1 MSFFWLGSLV
11 GESPGSDG
19 HFWLVW
25 GSSLFCSVWPGT
37 PASSFVWLFLSLGA
51 VVFCYSHYFFVG
63 INKVGV
69 PHICCDPLSNQCIR
83 RVRNNY
89 KCEYQCEYINTFHEY
104 ITPCSPITLKNTNT
118 ATFCCK
124 YAAHHKVWTVLIIAA
139 VTSLFMWWRLF
150 WSIQCYNFHC
160 LICDSWKQSKE
171 WNLNWQMKVEK
182 QVSLEK
188 LFVEETLETVAALI
202 TLLSSLRCLFWWWLN
217 GTLDQL
223 QTSPVIN
230 LKAIAHVHHLLN
242 RFYLTHW
249 PVKFELNGSVH
260 YDCMYKY
267 APVLFFCAKA

>member
-1 MSFFWLGSLV
+1 MQ
-11 GESPGSDG
+11 
-19 HFWLVW
+19 
-25 GSSLFCSVWPGT
+25 
-37 PASSFVWLFLSLGA
+37 
-51 VVFCYSHYFFVG
+51 
-63 INKVGV
+63 
-69 PHICCDPLSNQCIR
+69 PHHS
-83 RVRNNY
+83 
-89 KCEYQCEYINTFHEY
+89 
-104 ITPCSPITLKNTNT
+104 KNTNT

-124 YAAHHKVWTVLIIAA
+124 HAAHHKVWTVLIIAA

-160 LICDSWKQSKE
+160 CLICDSWKQSKK

-202 TLLSSLRCLFWWWLN
+202 ILQSSLRFLFWWWLI

-242 RFYLTHW
+242 HFYPTYW
-249 PVKFELNGSVH
+249 PVKLELNGSVH

-267 APVLFFCAKA
+267 VLVLFLCKSLVLSPTFILSWKSSSIVSLYKLWHWLPPTVSPAGYRK